1 MSKFF
6 INRPRFAIVI
16 SLIILIVGGISLKLL
31 PVAQYPDITPP
42 VIRVNAVYPGAN
54 ADDVMQAIAAPLETN
69 VNGVDNMLYM
79 ESTSA
84 NDGSYSLSI
93 TFAAGTDADMAAVE
107 VNNRVSQVSSQ
118 LPTAVLEQGVQVRKQ
133 ATNLLMGISLYS
145 PNETHDLLYLSNY
158 AKTRVQDVLAR
169 IPGVGQV
176 QIFGAR
182 DYSMR
187 IWLSPQRMDEL
198 SITSEDVIQAL
209 RQQNVQV
216 AVGQI
221 GAAPT
226 MSGLQ
231 RTLTISAQAQ
241 LNDPLEFSNVIVRT
255 TDDGAFVRLSD
266 VARIELG
273 AQSYVSNAMLNNT
286 LSSFIVI
293 YPTPDANAL
302 TVSRDVQAEMA
313 RLSLQFPDDMTYDI
327 KFDSTTF
334 VSAAVDEILVS
345 LVLTLIVVL
354 TIVSLFLQSWRA
366 TIIVAAAIP
375 VSLIGTFAVLYLMGY
390 SANTLSLFAII
401 LALTMVVDDA
411 IVVVENVEQLMAQ
424 GYTRFKATQKAM
436 GQIAGPIIAT
446 TLVLLAVFVPIALLP
461 GITGTLYR
469 QFAVTISTAVI
480 ISSLVA
486 LTLSPA
492 LCSLLLKPRN
502 GKLPKVYEKFTQA
515 HDSVREKY
523 VTIVEK
529 INRHN
534 WIAMGAVLIAAV
546 LTIFALSKM
555 PAGFL
560 PEEDQ
565 GYLFVNV
572 QLPDSASLERTEL
585 VIEQAKTILHADD
598 AVEDVLSVSG
608 FSLLSSTASSNNAF
622 LLVMLKDWHERD
634 ALTTIIGR
642 IQPQLLQ
649 VDSAIMMVFSPPA
662 IPGLGSASGFD
673 LRIQAFEGQSVQD
686 IAMVARTIVMQA
698 NAHPQLSSVFTTWSA
713 DVPKISLSID
723 RDLAAQLGVPINRLL
738 STVQTAF
745 GGSIAGDFNL
755 NNRVWRVM
763 VQNDLPWRENAEQI
777 KQLNVRNDRGE
788 LVSLNNLVSLVPDVG
803 ASYIQL
809 YNQFPSVAITGS
821 AAQGE
826 SSGNAMQIMESILNQ
841 HLPSGYGFEWSSMS
855 WQEQQTGNQA
865 LWIMLAAVVFAY
877 LFLVAQ
883 YESWTLPIGVML
895 SVIFAISG
903 AITCLW
909 LFGFANDIYVQIGLV
924 LLIALAAKNAIL
936 IVEFAKNKR
945 TQGVSITQSATEA
958 AKQRFRAVMMTAI
971 SFIIGVVPLMLA
983 TGAGANSRVI
993 IGVTVFSGMLVATV
1007 IGILFIPT
1015 LFVLC
1020 QKMREYVK
1028 GLFSA
1033 S

>member
-649 VDSAIMMVFSPPA
+649 VDSAIMMAFSPPA

-821 AAQGE
+821 AAQRE